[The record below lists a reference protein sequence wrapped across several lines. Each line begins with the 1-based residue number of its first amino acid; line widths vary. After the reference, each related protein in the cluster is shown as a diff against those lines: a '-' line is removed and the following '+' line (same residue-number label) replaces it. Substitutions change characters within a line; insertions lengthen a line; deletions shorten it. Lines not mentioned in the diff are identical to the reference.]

1 MKIISFL
8 TADHTVIV
16 NAGGV
21 FQDDVGF
28 VSFDGVKM
36 KDGEKIVVDG
46 LTVSFSTTRAS
57 AKDFGMKGDDQ
68 IAAICHFTL
77 EGLFDFQLFL
87 IENHFNPVH
96 PEIPSK
102 SLYYRRFIDFNAA
115 LLDQE
120 RECHGILGQTARL
133 QSGDRERSL
142 KDWKIEGTEQD
153 YIVTDG
159 LLGKDFAFNKFAV

>member
-1 MKIISFL
+1 MKIISFF

-16 NAGGV
+16 NSGGL
-21 FQDDVGF
+21 FRDDVGF

-36 KDGEKIVVDG
+36 KDGDKIVVDG
-46 LTVSFSTTRAS
+46 LTVSFFTASGS
-57 AKDFGMKGDDQ
+57 AKDYGMKGDDQ

-87 IENHFNPVH
+87 IENHFNPFLPNV
-96 PEIPSK
+96 PATSK
-102 SLYYRRFIDFNAA
+102 YYRRVIDFNAA

-120 RECHGILGQTARL
+120 RDCHGILGQTARL

-142 KDWKIEGTEQD
+142 KDWKIEGTEED
-153 YIVTDG
+153 YKVTDG
-159 LLGKDFAFNKFAV
+159 LLGKDFTFNKFTV